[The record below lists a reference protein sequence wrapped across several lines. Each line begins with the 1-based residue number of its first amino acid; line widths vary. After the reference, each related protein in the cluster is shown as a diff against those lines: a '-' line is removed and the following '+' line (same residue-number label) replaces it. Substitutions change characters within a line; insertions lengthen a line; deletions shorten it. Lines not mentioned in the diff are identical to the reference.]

1 MKIIGIWLLSITL
14 FTFTGCGPMQFTLGS
29 SAADFELTETT
40 VINDSGFSSG
50 KIAIIDIQ
58 GVLYNSTPKGFFKAG
73 ENPLAALHERLDRA
87 EKDNAV
93 KGIILRLNTPG
104 GTVTASDAMYR
115 EIMRFKKQTGKPV
128 IILMMDVAASGGYYI
143 ACAGDHIVAYPSTI
157 TGSIGVI
164 MQLVSIDGLLSRVGV
179 DATAITSGKNKDIAS
194 PFKKMTPEQ
203 RQILQNMVNDF
214 YSSFRTLVKNARPKI
229 PADKLDT
236 ATDGR
241 IFTGKQALQIGLV
254 DQLGDLHDAFNTAK
268 KLTSIKSGKL
278 VLYHRA
284 GNTINSLYQAGAT
297 GNIPSTHHNPTQI
310 NIAQFN
316 IMNTFGDNA
325 PVFMYLYQNLNW

>member
-1 MKIIGIWLLSITL
+1 MKLYGIGLLIIITL
-14 FTFTGCGPMQFTLGS
+14 SLTGCGPMQFTLGS
-29 SAADFELTETT
+29 SAADLELTETT
-40 VINDSGFSSG
+40 VINDSGFSAG

-73 ENPLAALHERLDRA
+73 ENPLAGLHERLKRA
-87 EKDNAV
+87 ANDSSV
-93 KGIILRLNTPG
+93 KAIILRLNTPG

-115 EIMRFKKQTGKPV
+115 EVMRFKKQTGKPV

-203 RQILQNMVNDF
+203 RQILQDMVNDF
-214 YSSFRTLVKNARPKI
+214 YSSFRGLVKNARPKI
-229 PADKLDT
+229 PTEKLDT

-254 DQLGDLHDAFNTAK
+254 DELGDLHDAYTTAK
-268 KLTSIKSGKL
+268 KMTGIKSGKL

-284 GNTINSLYQAGAT
+284 GNTINSLYQAGAS
-297 GNIPSTHHNPTQI
+297 GNIPNTQNAPTQV

-325 PVFMYLYQNLNW
+325 PVFMYLYQELNW